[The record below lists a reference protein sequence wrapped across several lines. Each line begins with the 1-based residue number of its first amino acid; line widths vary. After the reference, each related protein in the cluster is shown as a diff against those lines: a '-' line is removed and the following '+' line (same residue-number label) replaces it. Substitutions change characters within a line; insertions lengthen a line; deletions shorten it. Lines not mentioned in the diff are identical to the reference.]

1 MVAKLAEKIL
11 VIDDDPDVLDLVAQ
25 QVLVPQGYAVATA
38 SDGNMG
44 LQLAMKMQPDIIITS
59 LTLPGLS
66 GRDLLAAL
74 RTQKVQCTVIATGP
88 KGEETKALQA
98 FRLGAKDYLT
108 KPLREAELVATI
120 DHALEEV
127 RLRRE
132 REQLAQKLKGA
143 NEQLEKRV
151 KELTTLYGIGKSVTA
166 ITNLTLLF
174 SRLMEGALFVTEAE
188 LGWLL
193 LVEDGSHQLIL
204 RAGKNLPNLSTLKLN
219 QAWDDGISPL
229 LMQSGEGITL
239 AGTALAKMKAG
250 QVAKAAVVVPIKA
263 KDQVIG
269 TMAVGNT
276 TGKPFEERDQ
286 RMLSAVADYASVAL
300 VNARLFQSL
309 EQKARSLQQA
319 NEETAKGVRQKDDS
333 LGSVGRELKNPL
345 HQARTSLESLARG
358 ESGGPLNPA
367 QMGALRATQERLEAM
382 QRMVEDLNVLG
393 ESQRAPSLRP
403 VNLSDIAKQA
413 VGRLAVEAR
422 QSGLTISSDLT
433 NEAYQV
439 PADTTLITRAI
450 DNLLVNAI
458 KFSPQ
463 GGVVTLR
470 VKPGEAGMMQV
481 SVTDQG
487 PGLSLDKLPRAWER
501 FLQVDSAADR
511 KSLHTG
517 LGLAV
522 VKQIVEA
529 HGGKVWV
536 ESESG
541 KGSTFYFALRKL

>member
-11 VIDDDPDVLDLVAQ
+11 VIDDDPEVLDLVAQ

-38 SDGNMG
+38 SDGNVG
-44 LQLAMKMQPDIIITS
+44 LQLALKLQPDIIITS

-74 RTQKVQCTVIATGP
+74 RTQKIQCTVIATGP

-120 DHALEEV
+120 DHALEDV

-193 LVEDGSHQLIL
+193 LVDDGSHQLIL
-204 RAGKNLPNLSTLKLN
+204 RAGKNLPSLSTLKLN
-219 QAWDDGISPL
+219 QPWDDGISVL
-229 LMQSGEGITL
+229 LLQSGEGITL

-276 TGKPFEERDQ
+276 IGKPFEERDQ

-333 LGSVGRELKNPL
+333 LGGVGRELKNPL

-382 QRMVEDLNVLG
+382 QRLVEDLNILG
-393 ESQRAPSLRP
+393 ESQRTPSLRP
-403 VNLSDIAKQA
+403 ANLSDIAKQV
-413 VGRLAVEAR
+413 VGRLAIEAR
-422 QSGLTISSDLT
+422 YSGLTISADLT
-433 NEAYQV
+433 NEMHQV
-439 PADTTLITRAI
+439 PADTPLITRAI
-450 DNLLVNAI
+450 DNLLINAI

-463 GGVVTLR
+463 GGVVTIR

-501 FLQVDSAADR
+501 FLQVDSTASR
-511 KSLHTG
+511 KSLNTG

-522 VKQIVEA
+522 VKQVVEA

>member
-1 MVAKLAEKIL
+1 MATKLAEKIL
-11 VIDDDPDVLDLVAQ
+11 VIDDDRDILDLVAQ

-38 SDGNMG
+38 SDGNAG
-44 LQLAMKMQPDIIITS
+44 LQLALKMKPDIIITS

-74 RTQKVQCTVIATGP
+74 RTQKIQCTVIATGP
-88 KGEETKALQA
+88 KGDETKALQA

-132 REQLAQKLKGA
+132 REQLAQQLKGA

-174 SRLMEGALFVTEAE
+174 NRLMEGALFVTEAE

-193 LVEDGSHQLIL
+193 LVEDSTRQLIL
-204 RAGKNLPNLSTLKLN
+204 RASKNLPTLSTVKLN
-219 QAWDDGISPL
+219 QAWDDGISPF

-239 AGTALAKMKAG
+239 AGPALAKMKAG

-269 TMAVGNT
+269 TLGVGNT
-276 TGKPFEERDQ
+276 TGKPFEDRDQ
-286 RMLSAVADYASVAL
+286 RMLSAVSDYASVAL

-319 NEETAKGVRQKDDS
+319 NEDVAKGVRQKDDS
-333 LGSVGRELKNPL
+333 FGSVGRELKNPL

-358 ESGGPLNPA
+358 ESGGPLNPS

-382 QRMVEDLNVLG
+382 QRLVEDVALLG
-393 ESQRAPSLRP
+393 EGQRAPSLRP
-403 VNLSDIAKQA
+403 VNLSEIAKQS
-413 VGRLAVEAR
+413 VGRLAMEAR

-433 NEAYQV
+433 HEPHQV
-439 PADTTLITRAI
+439 PADATLINRAV
-450 DNLLVNAI
+450 DNLLANAI

-463 GGVVTLR
+463 GGVVIVR
-470 VKPGEAGMMQV
+470 VKPGEAGMLHV

-487 PGLSLDKLPRAWER
+487 PGLSIDKLPRAWER
-501 FLQVDSAADR
+501 FLQVDSAASR
-511 KSLHTG
+511 KSLNTG
-517 LGLAV
+517 LSLAV

>member
-1 MVAKLAEKIL
+1 MATKLAEKIL
-11 VIDDDPDVLDLVAQ
+11 VIDDDAEVLDLVAQ
-25 QVLVPQGYAVATA
+25 QVLAPLGYAVATA
-38 SDGNMG
+38 ADGNAG
-44 LQLAMKMQPDIIITS
+44 LQLALKMQPDIIITS

-88 KGEETKALQA
+88 KGDETKALQA

-132 REQLAQKLKGA
+132 REQLAHKLKGA
-143 NEQLEKRV
+143 NEQLERRV

-174 SRLMEGALFVTEAE
+174 NRLMEGALFVTEAE

-193 LVEDGSHQLIL
+193 LVDEGSHQLVL
-204 RAGKNLPNLSTLKLN
+204 RAGKNLPNLSALKLN
-219 QAWDDGISPL
+219 QPWDDGISPL
-229 LMQSGEGITL
+229 LMQSGEGILL
-239 AGTALAKMKAG
+239 AGSALAKMKAG

-263 KDQVIG
+263 KEQVIG
-269 TMAVGNT
+269 TLGVGNT
-276 TGKPFEERDQ
+276 SGKPFEERDQ
-286 RMLSAVADYASVAL
+286 RMLSAVSDYASVAL

-319 NEETAKGVRQKDDS
+319 NEETAKGTRTKDDA
-333 LGSVGRELKNPL
+333 LGSVGRELKLPL
-345 HQARTSLESLARG
+345 HQARTSLESLSRG

-367 QMGALRATQERLEAM
+367 QMGALRATQERLEIM
-382 QRMVEDLNVLG
+382 QRLVDDLNILG
-393 ESQRAPSLRP
+393 EGHPTLNPRP
-403 VNLSDIAKQA
+403 VNLSELAKQA
-413 VGRLAVEAR
+413 VGRLALEAR

-433 NEAYQV
+433 NTPHSV
-439 PADTTLITRAI
+439 SADAALLQRAI
-450 DNLLVNAI
+450 DNLLLNAI

-463 GGVVTLR
+463 GGVITVR
-470 VKPGEAGMMQV
+470 VKPGEAGQMLL

-501 FLQVDSAADR
+501 FLTIEGTASR
-511 KSLHTG
+511 KALNTG
-517 LGLAV
+517 LTLAV

-529 HGGKVWV
+529 LGGKVGV
-536 ESESG
+536 ESENG
-541 KGSTFYFALRKL
+541 KGATFYLALKKL

>member
-25 QVLVPQGYAVATA
+25 QVLVPQGYAVVTA
-38 SDGNMG
+38 SDGNAG

-219 QAWDDGISPL
+219 QAWDDGISTL

-276 TGKPFEERDQ
+276 TGKPFDERDQ

-345 HQARTSLESLARG
+345 HQARTSLESLSRG

-382 QRMVEDLNVLG
+382 QRMVDDLNVLG
-393 ESQRAPSLRP
+393 EGQRAPSLRP

-422 QSGLTISSDLT
+422 HSGLTISSDLT
-433 NEAYQV
+433 NEAHQV

-463 GGVVTLR
+463 GGVITLR
-470 VKPGEAGMMQV
+470 VKPGEAGMMLV

-501 FLQVDSAADR
+501 FLQVDSAASR
-511 KSLHTG
+511 KSLNTG

>member
-193 LVEDGSHQLIL
+193 LIEDGSHQLIL

-345 HQARTSLESLARG
+345 HQARTSLESLSRG

-422 QSGLTISSDLT
+422 HSGLTISSDLT
-433 NEAYQV
+433 NEAHQV

-501 FLQVDSAADR
+501 FLQVDSAAAR
-511 KSLHTG
+511 KSLNTG